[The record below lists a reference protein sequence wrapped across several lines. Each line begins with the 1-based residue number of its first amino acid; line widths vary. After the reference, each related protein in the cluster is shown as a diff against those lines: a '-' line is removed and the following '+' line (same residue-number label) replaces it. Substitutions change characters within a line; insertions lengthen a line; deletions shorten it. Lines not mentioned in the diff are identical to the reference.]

1 MGDFVEEQKERER
14 RLRESTMGFGEFQLQ
29 KTVWWNRIEL
39 DNALVRLSIPENGI
53 LWDAGCSDGR
63 VVARLREKGRTDVI
77 YVGTD
82 FAQSPL
88 RTMLSKYPDILAV
101 CADASRSLFKPLSF
115 DAVISLQV
123 VQQLASRE
131 ERLKMLKQIFIAL
144 RPGGS
149 FAVSVLNRP
158 NWASLVANGIEGPLL
173 SSPDLYVYLYT
184 PEELRADLETSGF
197 KVNEVV
203 PINNLPVRYLKLLG
217 PLGVFLDIFIT
228 KYLRFLGDRRGRYL
242 LAAGSVPAA

>member
-1 MGDFVEEQKERER
+1 MTDLVQEQKERER
-14 RLRESTMGFGEFQLQ
+14 RLREATMGFGEFQLM

-39 DNALVRLSIPENGI
+39 DNALMRISIPRGGR

-63 VVARLREKGRTDVI
+63 VADRLRERRRADVV

-82 FAQSPL
+82 FALNPL
-88 RTMLSKYPDILAV
+88 KMMLAKGGQALAV
-101 CADASRSLFKPLSF
+101 CADAARPLFRPGTF
-115 DAVISLQV
+115 DAVVSLQV

-131 ERLKMLKQIFIAL
+131 ERLKMLKHIFSSL
-144 RPGGS
+144 RPGGM

-184 PEELRADLETSGF
+184 PEELRVDLEEVGF
-197 KVNEVV
+197 KVKEVV
-203 PINNLPVRYLKLLG
+203 PTNNLPVQYLKLLG
-217 PLGVFLDIFIT
+217 PLGVVLDLFIT
-228 KYLRFLGDRRGRYL
+228 KYIRFLGARRGRYL
-242 LAAGSVPAA
+242 LAISDRP